1 MKNSSESFELSQFGR
16 RVIILTI
23 GIITG
28 VAFIMRFKGIW
39 FGYPLTIHPDE
50 HHLVNS
56 AINIVKTHDLHPH
69 TFVYPS
75 LNIYLQAIAY
85 SLLQIYHSIL
95 GHPVGNIA
103 KIDYYLVGRTVTVL
117 LSVATVYITY
127 EMGKRLFNEIIGILA
142 AFFVCMSSLHL
153 SNSYTITVDSPVAF
167 WSSLSMLMAIRIYK
181 DGGKKLYY
189 LLAGIFAG
197 CAVGCKYT
205 AVFAILPM
213 VAAHIYH
220 VKNKMPKEW
229 IDGNLIYSLLIG
241 AAAFFLTTPYALLD
255 LKEFFRYLAYQR
267 SAYAYGHAGFE
278 SESNF
283 SLWLYLSSLYKSGYG
298 ILPAIFALIGLIW
311 LLVKDYWKALL
322 IIIFPFTLI
331 LFLGLYKT
339 FFPRNI
345 VAVIPFLAILT
356 GVAVYNMA
364 KIISEKTGL
373 FSTGKNYS
381 SSLIIVIVLITMIVS
396 YSSSYKSFEVL
407 RRATLSDTTWIAT
420 KWFLENYKTNL
431 KIAREAYTPPL
442 EEYSGNYQVINMGY
456 GGKIVSPQYENVV
469 ESVDYVL
476 LSSRMYD
483 RYINNPS
490 RYPEVAKWYNGFFEK
505 HVLVKEFM
513 PDGKT
518 TGGHTIRIYKTS
530 SQNLPHWGPTR

>member
-1 MKNSSESFELSQFGR
+1 M
-16 RVIILTI
+16 LTI
-23 GIITG
+23 GMITG

-75 LNIYLQAIAY
+75 LYIYLQAIAY

-127 EMGKRLFNEIIGILA
+127 EMGKRLFNEIVGILA
-142 AFFVCMSSLHL
+142 AFFVCMSGLHL

-167 WSSLSMLMAIRIYK
+167 WTSLSMLMAIQIYK
-181 DGGKKLYY
+181 NGSKKLYY
-189 LLAGIFAG
+189 LLAGMFAG

-205 AVFAILPM
+205 AVFAVLPM
-213 VAAHIYH
+213 VVAHVH
-220 VKNKMPKEW
+220 NVKNKLPKGW
-229 IDGNLIYSLLIG
+229 IDRNIIYGLLIG

-255 LKEFFRYLAYQR
+255 AKEFIKYLAYQR

-278 SESNF
+278 SDSNF
-283 SLWLYLSSLYKSGYG
+283 SLWLYLSSLYQSGYG
-298 ILPAIFALIGLIW
+298 ILPSIFALTGLIW
-311 LLVKDYWKALL
+311 LLAKDYWKAFL
-322 IIIFPFTLI
+322 IMIFPFTLI
-331 LFLGLYKT
+331 FFLGLYKT
-339 FFPRNI
+339 FFTRNI

-356 GVAVYNMA
+356 GAAIYYLA
-364 KIISEKTGL
+364 KIISEKAHLYSGV
-373 FSTGKNYS
+373 KNYS
-381 SSLIIVIVLITMIVS
+381 QSMIIVIVLITMFVS
-396 YSSSYKSFEVL
+396 YSSSHKSFEAL
-407 RRATLSDTTWIAT
+407 RTETLPDTTWIAT
-420 KWFLENYKTNL
+420 KWILKNFPTKL

-442 EEYSGNYQVINMGY
+442 EEFSSNYQVINMGY
-456 GGKIVSPQYENVV
+456 SGKIVSPQYTNIV

-483 RYINNPS
+483 RYVSNPGK
-490 RYPEVAKWYNGFFEK
+490 YPEMAKWYNIFFEN
-505 HVLVKEFM
+505 HALVKEFM
-513 PDGKT
+513 PDWKT
-518 TGGHTIRIYKTS
+518 TGGHTIRIYKTGS
-530 SQNLPHWGPTR
+530 HDLPNWGPTR